1 MIKIV
6 TDSLSQMTVND
17 LIDALSALP
26 GDAKIDPFGEYEVAL
41 AYDDKENRAYIDS
54 RDWIEDFVESEE

>member
-17 LIDALSALP
+17 LIDALSDLP
-26 GDAKIDPFGEYEVAL
+26 GDAKIDPFGAYEVAL
-41 AYDDKENRAYIDS
+41 AYDDKANRAYIDT
-54 RDWIEDFVESEE
+54 RDWIEEFVESKN